1 MIFGH
6 THSLD
11 VRWTIATEMEY
22 PVNFYYS
29 SSLNGLNFNFD
40 LSFSFHFSLVPV
52 SFQNRS
58 VCFSS
63 VFIQKKRDQKQD
75 LIQIRCDNTNNTL
88 VY

>member
-6 THSLD
+6 THSRD

-29 SSLNGLNFNFD
+29 SYLNGLNFD

-63 VFIQKKRDQKQD
+63 VFIQKKHDQKQD
-75 LIQIRCDNTNNTL
+75 VGYSDK
-88 VY
+88 V